1 MISAPGITVN
11 GVKIGIEQ
19 INAEVQYHP
28 AENLPDAKY
37 KAMQALV
44 IRELLLQQA
53 VKKGLCTRED
63 IKDKADDIID
73 RLLEQ
78 ELTVLKPTDAE
89 CRRYYENNAKRFVA
103 APLFEVSHILYAAM
117 PGRSDAREAALLRA
131 RKSLERIKSGE
142 AKFEDIAAVDSA
154 CPSGKQGGNLGQ
166 ISKNQTVPAFEAALF
181 KMREGELS
189 KNPVESEVG
198 YHLIQVH
205 KRIDGKPL
213 PYEAVSEWVADFLSK
228 QNWQRAFSQ
237 YVKILIGEA
246 EISGFHL
253 KGADSPLVQ

>member
-28 AENLPDAKY
+28 ADSLPEAKY
-37 KAMQALV
+37 KAMQALM

-63 IKDKADDIID
+63 IKNKADDIID
-73 RLLEQ
+73 ILLEK
-78 ELTVLKPTDAE
+78 ELTVLKPTEEE
-89 CRRYYENNAKRFVA
+89 CRRYYTNNAKRFVA
-103 APLFEVSHILYAAM
+103 APLFEASHILYAAL
-117 PGRSDAREAALLRA
+117 PGKSDAREEALFRA
-131 RKSLERIKSGE
+131 RKALERIKSGE
-142 AKFEDIAAVDSA
+142 EKFEDVAAADSA

-181 KMREGELS
+181 RMQEGELS
-189 KNPVESEVG
+189 KEPVESEVG
-198 YHLIQVH
+198 YHIIRVH

-213 PYEAVSEWVADFLSK
+213 PYEAVSEWVADFISK

-253 KGADSPLVQ
+253 KGVDSPLVQ